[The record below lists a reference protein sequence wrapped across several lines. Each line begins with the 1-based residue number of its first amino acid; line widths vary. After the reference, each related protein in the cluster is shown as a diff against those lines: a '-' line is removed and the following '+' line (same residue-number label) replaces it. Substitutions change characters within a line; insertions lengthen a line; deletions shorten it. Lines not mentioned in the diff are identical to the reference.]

1 MEADNHFFN
10 LVILRVRGVGNEFVY
25 ALVVVF
31 DKTRNLSEILRKCIC
46 QASPAM
52 KYNDNHIESAKNTEI
67 GC

>member
-1 MEADNHFFN
+1 MEADNNFFN

-31 DKTRNLSEILRKCIC
+31 DKTRNLFEILRKYIC

-52 KYNDNHIESAKNTEI
+52 K
-67 GC
+67 